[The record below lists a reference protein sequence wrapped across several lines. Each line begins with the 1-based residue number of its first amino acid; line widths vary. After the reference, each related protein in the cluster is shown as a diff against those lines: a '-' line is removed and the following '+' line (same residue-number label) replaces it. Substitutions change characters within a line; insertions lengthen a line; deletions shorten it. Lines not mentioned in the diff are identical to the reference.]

1 MNVAPTRAAVM
12 VAALGFSSALHAQ
25 VAGSIAGYVKDP
37 TGASIVGAAVQVV
50 SAEQQLTRSAVSDA
64 TGFYNL
70 LAMQSGVYEVTVSA
84 PGFEKQTQSGVR
96 LTLGEN
102 LRLDVTLK
110 VGAVQSEVM
119 VTSTA
124 TLVNTVNQ
132 TLSGLVDDRRVQD
145 LPLNG
150 RNVMSLARILP
161 GIVAVNAP
169 QELTTTRSGPNM
181 SVNGGRSVSNN
192 YTFNGANFT
201 HFGQTTGMNYPPPDA
216 VQEIR
221 IQTHNFTSEYGNNAG
236 SQVTVTSKS
245 GSNQLH
251 GSAWEFLRNEQLNAR
266 SFFQPRRPTT
276 RQNQAGAAAGG
287 PIKRDR
293 LFVFGYYQK
302 LWNRPETGTT
312 QVFVPTPEQ
321 RTGDFTALR
330 TQLKNPTDGLTGQP
344 MLDATGRPCIAG
356 NIVSPSCISPAAKGI
371 LERFI
376 PKSANGIYFSYG
388 PEPSGNYT
396 YMTRVDFLKSKKH
409 TLFGHFHR
417 DAYDQTFTA
426 GNIKPFTTGSRSV
439 DNSNF
444 SVSSTYSFSPT
455 LLNEATFDF
464 MLATALDEPDKIY
477 TPSSLGINLPA
488 GDHGEGISVSV
499 TGNFNLGAVN
509 PNGQDYR
516 NWHFRDAM
524 SWIHGRHTLKW
535 GYEAHK
541 VTWVLNNKYTQTR
554 SVTFTGVR
562 TGDAVADYLVG
573 AFDQLNVL
581 FGQPGSEPIAW
592 KHFLHFQ
599 DEFKATRR
607 LTLTIGVRWEPY
619 FAWDQKF
626 HRHTFTDIPNFTQ
639 HSKVHPDALPGVLF
653 PGDPGMPSNGK
664 LSYDDWN
671 NLGPR
676 FGFAWDVFGNGKTS
690 VRGGYGIFFDQ
701 LSANVVHT
709 SEAPFAG
716 TDVLRSGRLDDPY
729 QSLNKALPPSG
740 ILTGSFGCIPINARP
755 GVSCAFPLPANLVTT
770 ERYLVAPYTQ
780 SMSLSLERQL
790 TQDIALAVS
799 YAGKLSQKLEGHRHW
814 NPAVYKPDPLT
825 GQAPS
830 AQNINNRV
838 LYTDTIGLF
847 NTQSRDLGN
856 DYRAGYHAMQVRL
869 DKRFSRGLSFLGSYA
884 LSKSIDDV
892 VAPQPGLTPGVANPF
907 NLKDD
912 KGLGDY
918 DRRHVISVSWLWS
931 PEFRFQHWMAKRLLE
946 RWSVGV
952 FHTIQSGGPFTVN
965 MGADVALDGT
975 GQQGLQHGQ
984 LVPGV
989 ARDKVRVDHPTRDAF
1004 IRQFFNTAAYV
1015 PVAQVP
1021 RGIYG
1026 NGGRN
1031 TLTGPALN
1039 ATDLTLM
1046 KDIAIRERLRAQ
1058 LRGEFFNAFNQV
1070 NFSQPTSNLS
1080 SSNVGRITGAGSGR
1094 VVQLAV
1100 KLLW

>member
-1 MNVAPTRAAVM
+1 
-12 VAALGFSSALHAQ
+12 
-25 VAGSIAGYVKDP
+25 
-37 TGASIVGAAVQVV
+37 
-50 SAEQQLTRSAVSDA
+50 
-64 TGFYNL
+64 
-70 LAMQSGVYEVTVSA
+70 
-84 PGFEKQTQSGVR
+84 
-96 LTLGEN
+96 
-102 LRLDVTLK
+102 
-110 VGAVQSEVM
+110 
-119 VTSTA
+119 
-124 TLVNTVNQ
+124 
-132 TLSGLVDDRRVQD
+132 
-145 LPLNG
+145 
-150 RNVMSLARILP
+150 
-161 GIVAVNAP
+161 
-169 QELTTTRSGPNM
+169 
-181 SVNGGRSVSNN
+181 
-192 YTFNGANFT
+192 
-201 HFGQTTGMNYPPPDA
+201 
-216 VQEIR
+216 
-221 IQTHNFTSEYGNNAG
+221 
-236 SQVTVTSKS
+236 
-245 GSNQLH
+245 
-251 GSAWEFLRNEQLNAR
+251 
-266 SFFQPRRPTT
+266 
-276 RQNQAGAAAGG
+276 
-287 PIKRDR
+287 
-293 LFVFGYYQK
+293 
-302 LWNRPETGTT
+302 
-312 QVFVPTPEQ
+312 
-321 RTGDFTALR
+321 
-330 TQLKNPTDGLTGQP
+330 
-344 MLDATGRPCIAG
+344 
-356 NIVSPSCISPAAKGI
+356 
-371 LERFI
+371 
-376 PKSANGIYFSYG
+376 
-388 PEPSGNYT
+388 
-396 YMTRVDFLKSKKH
+396 
-409 TLFGHFHR
+409 
-417 DAYDQTFTA
+417 
-426 GNIKPFTTGSRSV
+426 
-439 DNSNF
+439 
-444 SVSSTYSFSPT
+444 
-455 LLNEATFDF
+455 
-464 MLATALDEPDKIY
+464 
-477 TPSSLGINLPA
+477 
-488 GDHGEGISVSV
+488 
-499 TGNFNLGAVN
+499 
-509 PNGQDYR
+509 
-516 NWHFRDAM
+516 
-524 SWIHGRHTLKW
+524 
-535 GYEAHK
+535 
-541 VTWVLNNKYTQTR
+541 
-554 SVTFTGVR
+554 
-562 TGDAVADYLVG
+562 
-573 AFDQLNVL
+573 
-581 FGQPGSEPIAW
+581 
-592 KHFLHFQ
+592 
-599 DEFKATRR
+599 
-607 LTLTIGVRWEPY
+607 
-619 FAWDQKF
+619 
-626 HRHTFTDIPNFTQ
+626 
-639 HSKVHPDALPGVLF
+639 
-653 PGDPGMPSNGK
+653 
-664 LSYDDWN
+664 
-671 NLGPR
+671 
-676 FGFAWDVFGNGKTS
+676 
-690 VRGGYGIFFDQ
+690 
-701 LSANVVHT
+701 VVHT